1 MSALHD
7 AVRAKNFDEAP
18 QLLQIPAVDVN
29 TKNSGGNT
37 ALHFATDKSI
47 ARLLI
52 EAGAGVNSENDEG
65 IHQFTV
71 P

>member
-7 AVRAKNFDEAP
+7 AVRARNLFDEVR

-29 TKNSGGNT
+29 AKDSGGIIKRIQHYTLQQIN
-37 ALHFATDKSI
+37 
-47 ARLLI
+47 
-52 EAGAGVNSENDEG
+52 
-65 IHQFTV
+65 